1 MKFLGL
7 NITSKERQFSTKL
20 RNKREE
26 LNSSIVRPRYKMI
39 LRNTEDF
46 LKFNDKH
53 EDINKGITS

>member
-7 NITSKERQFSTKL
+7 NITSKEGQFSTKL

-26 LNSSIVRPRYKMI
+26 LNSSIVTSGYKMI

-46 LKFNDKH
+46 LKFNNKN